1 MTVEIVKK
9 TDGQGQGLNTLL
21 FMSVLLTR
29 DIFGPMVQPIFGTGG
44 RFSLAS
50 K

>member
-1 MTVEIVKK
+1 MTEEIVKK
-9 TDGQGQGLNTLL
+9 TDGQELDTSF
-21 FMSVLLTR
+21 FMSVLVTR
-29 DIFGPMVQPIFGTGG
+29 DIFGSVVRPIFGTGG

>member
-1 MTVEIVKK
+1 MTEEIVKK
-9 TDGQGQGLNTLL
+9 TDGQELDTS
-21 FMSVLLTR
+21 FFVVLVTR
-29 DIFGPMVQPIFGTGG
+29 DIFGSVVQHIFGTGG